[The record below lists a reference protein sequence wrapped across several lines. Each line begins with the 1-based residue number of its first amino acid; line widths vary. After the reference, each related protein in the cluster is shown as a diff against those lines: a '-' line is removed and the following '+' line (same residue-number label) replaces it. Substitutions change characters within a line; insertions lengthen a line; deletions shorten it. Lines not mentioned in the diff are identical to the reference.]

1 MVLYLSSNHN
11 LSIRKACSLLEISRR
26 TYYYVSSKLM
36 LDDIDVIYALILVL
50 EEVIEREEE
59 RSIHN
64 LYNKLLE
71 NGHVWPFKMVK
82 RIYQEYKLDK
92 Y

>member
-1 MVLYLSSNHN
+1 MIYVPADRGDLH
-11 LSIRKACSLLEISRR
+11 
-26 TYYYVSSKLM
+26 YVSSKII

-50 EEVIEREEE
+50 EEVIELEEE
-59 RSIHN
+59 RSIHH
-64 LYNKLLE
+64 LYNKLQE

-82 RIYQEYKLDK
+82 RIYTEYKLDK